1 MEEEGRVIK
10 IEGKLAQVEI
20 EKKSTCRACGLCS
33 MRGKNTMIAEVE
45 NTIGAKVGER
55 VRIEI
60 PSSIVLKGALLFYT
74 LPLVA
79 LILGMVLGIT
89 ITDRL
94 GFEKAS
100 QPAGLILGLILLV
113 LSFILIWRHGKR
125 VKDKSTYRSKIIQI
139 IEGER

>member
-10 IEGKLAQVEI
+10 IEGDLAQVEI

-33 MRGKNTMIAEVE
+33 MRGKNTMIAEAE

-60 PSSIVLKGALLFYT
+60 LSSVILKGALLFYI

-79 LILGMVLGIT
+79 LILGMALGIK
-89 ITDRL
+89 ITKHQT
-94 GFEKAS
+94 G
-100 QPAGLILGLILLV
+100 GLILGISFFTLSYILTWLYNK
-113 LSFILIWRHGKR
+113 KR
-125 VKDKSTYRSKIIQI
+125 KTQNLYRSKITRI
-139 IEGER
+139 ISKE